1 MAENLVIPIP
11 GDLVYYKL
19 GNEWNRPGEL
29 RPAMIV
35 RVWSDTTV
43 NLLIFVDGD
52 NDKFMG
58 AEGWETVPSYTAWK
72 TSVPRIENVKEGS
85 GAGWFYPEI
94 VWEPVGMT
102 LE

>member
-1 MAENLVIPIP
+1 MVDNLVVPII

-35 RVWSDTTV
+35 RVWSEFTV
-43 NLLIFVDGD
+43 NLLVFVDGD

-58 AEGWETVPSYTAWK
+58 AEGWETVPGHTLWK
-72 TSVPRIENVKEGS
+72 TSVPRIENAEEGP
-85 GAGWFYPEI
+85 GASWFYPEL
-94 VWEPVGMT
+94 VLEPVEIT
-102 LE
+102 